1 MATTEVTLLKYEI
14 IPWQWARR
22 YFVNGGFLMSLRSRA
37 ESSAFY
43 ILP

>member
-1 MATTEVTLLKYEI
+1 MATTEITLLKHET

-22 YFVNGGFLMSLRSRA
+22 HFVNGGFLMSLRSRA

-43 ILP
+43 IPP